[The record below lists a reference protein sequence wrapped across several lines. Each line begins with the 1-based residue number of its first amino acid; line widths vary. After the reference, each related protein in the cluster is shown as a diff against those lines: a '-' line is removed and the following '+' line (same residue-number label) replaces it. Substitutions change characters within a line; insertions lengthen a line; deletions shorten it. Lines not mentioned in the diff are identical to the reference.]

1 MSKKEKAGNPVKEAK
16 LAYQQFLTENN
27 ISDIKSIKDAKLKK
41 KHKALLD
48 AIEAAEQARTGGAKK
63 DKKSKTPAAK
73 KGNPQF
79 ARKYDYPKDVVTA
92 DEKKKYRILQ
102 RRLAK
107 NRFLIRIKS
116 FWKQQSGRLCEEIP
130 NCRIPCW

>member
-107 NRFLIRIKS
+107 QAAAGASPKKATKEVEAPAPKKAKKKANVD
-116 FWKQQSGRLCEEIP
+116 
-130 NCRIPCW
+130 